1 MSNHINE
8 GNKATRWRVPPMAIL
23 GYLIAIGGMAWVL
36 HDIRIG
42 DVWPYMSNLKWRWIL
57 PAVGLDLL
65 TYAMQGYRWELLLRQ
80 VGRLS
85 PWKAAEAIY
94 AGLFT
99 NEVLPLRVGEVV
111 RAYLV
116 SRWLGVQV
124 LRVVPSM
131 AVERLFDG
139 LWLAAA
145 VGVTALAVPL
155 PSQLERAAEVLGA
168 STLAL
173 TVGLA
178 VWLMRPGAA
187 DVGGSR
193 VRRAFRVL
201 EVELREI
208 GLSKRSYAAF
218 VASGVLPAAQA
229 GAFWCAMKAYHLQL
243 PGWAA
248 VVVFLVVRLG
258 TMVPNAPAN
267 IGSFQFFCVLGL
279 MLFRIDKTVATGF
292 SLAMFLVLTVPLW
305 LLGMLAFGRSGMSLA
320 TVKQQMANPETK
332 MTAL

>member
-1 MSNHINE
+1 
-8 GNKATRWRVPPMAIL
+8 
-23 GYLIAIGGMAWVL
+23 
-36 HDIRIG
+36 
-42 DVWPYMSNLKWRWIL
+42 
-57 PAVGLDLL
+57 
-65 TYAMQGYRWELLLRQ
+65 
-80 VGRLS
+80 
-85 PWKAAEAIY
+85 
-94 AGLFT
+94 
-99 NEVLPLRVGEVV
+99 
-111 RAYLV
+111 
-116 SRWLGVQV
+116 
-124 LRVVPSM
+124 
-131 AVERLFDG
+131 
-139 LWLAAA
+139 

-155 PSQLERAAEVLGA
+155 PSQLERAAEVLGV

-173 TVGLA
+173 TVGLT
-178 VWLMRPGAA
+178 VWLMRPGTAA
-187 DVGGSR
+187 VGGSR
-193 VRRAFRVL
+193 VRRAFQVL

-320 TVKQQMANPETK
+320 TVKQQLANPETK
-332 MTAL
+332 MTAI